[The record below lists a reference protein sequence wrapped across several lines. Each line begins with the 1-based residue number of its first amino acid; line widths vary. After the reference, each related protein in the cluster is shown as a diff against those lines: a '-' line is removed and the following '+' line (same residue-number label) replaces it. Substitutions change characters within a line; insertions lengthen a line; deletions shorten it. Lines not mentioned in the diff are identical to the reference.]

1 MDDKKIFLCAVFCA
15 NLHTN
20 YSEVKMEQE
29 EEIYRGCLR
38 GDNRSRKELYNQ
50 SAGKLLAIGLRYL
63 GDRETAEDVLH
74 DVFIQVFGSFDKF
87 SYRGKGSLLA
97 WLSRIMVNTSLEHL
111 RKAKISDEMVSID
124 TLQDDIVDADSVDLI
139 PEEVLMRFIQ
149 ELPDGYRT
157 VFNLYTFEDKSHKEI
172 AQLLGINERSSS
184 SQYFRARS
192 LLAKRINEYLKQ
204 TE

>member
-15 NLHTN
+15 NLHFN
-20 YSEVKMEQE
+20 YSEVKMEQ
-29 EEIYRGCLR
+29 EIYRGCLR

-50 SAGKLLAIGLRYL
+50 YAGKLLAIGLRYL

>member
-1 MDDKKIFLCAVFCA
+1 MADKKIFLCAVFYA
-15 NLHTN
+15 ILHLNT
-20 YSEVKMEQE
+20 EETMEQE
-29 EEIYRGCLR
+29 EEIYKGCLR
-38 GDNRSRKELYNQ
+38 GDNRSRKELYNLY
-50 SAGKLLAIGLRYL
+50 AGKLLAIGLRYL
-63 GDRETAEDVLH
+63 GNRESAEDVLH
-74 DVFIQVFGSFDKF
+74 DVFIHVFGSFDKF
-87 SYRGKGSLLA
+87 SYSGKGSLLA

-124 TLQDDIVDADSVDLI
+124 TLPDDIVDADKVDLI

-157 VFNLYTFEDKSHKEI
+157 VFNLYAFEDKSHKEI

-192 LLAKRINEYLKQ
+192 LLAKRINEYLKDN
-204 TE
+204 ER

>member
-15 NLHTN
+15 NLHFN
-20 YSEVKMEQE
+20 YIEVKMEQE
-29 EEIYRGCLR
+29 EEIYRVCLR

-50 SAGKLLAIGLRYL
+50 YAGKLLAIGLRYL

>member
-15 NLHTN
+15 NLHFN

-50 SAGKLLAIGLRYL
+50 YAGKLLAIGLRYL

-124 TLQDDIVDADSVDLI
+124 TLQ
-139 PEEVLMRFIQ
+139 
-149 ELPDGYRT
+149 
-157 VFNLYTFEDKSHKEI
+157 
-172 AQLLGINERSSS
+172 QLLGINERSSS

>member
-15 NLHTN
+15 NLHFN

-50 SAGKLLAIGLRYL
+50 YAGKLLAIGLRYL

-149 ELPDGYRT
+149 ELPDGYQT

>member
-1 MDDKKIFLCAVFCA
+1 MLFSREFQVALKGREIIQEKTGFVISDDEAGLIA
-15 NLHTN
+15 LH
-20 YSEVKMEQE
+20 
-29 EEIYRGCLR
+29 IH
-38 GDNRSRKELYNQ
+38 
-50 SAGKLLAIGLRYL
+50 AGL
-63 GDRETAEDVLH
+63 
-74 DVFIQVFGSFDKF
+74 
-87 SYRGKGSLLA
+87 
-97 WLSRIMVNTSLEHL
+97 
-111 RKAKISDEMVSID
+111 SDEMVSID

>member
-15 NLHTN
+15 NLHFN

-50 SAGKLLAIGLRYL
+50 YAGKLLAIGLRYL

-157 VFNLYTFEDKSHKEI
+157 VFNLYVLEGYSHKEI
-172 AQLLGINERSSS
+172 AEMLDITEVTSRTQLS
-184 SQYFRARS
+184 RARIW
-192 LLAKRINEYLKQ
+192 LQNRIKEKGNV
-204 TE
+204 

>member
-1 MDDKKIFLCAVFCA
+1 MVDKKIFLCAVFYA
-15 NLHTN
+15 ILHLNT
-20 YSEVKMEQE
+20 EETMEQE
-29 EEIYRGCLR
+29 EEIYKGCLR
-38 GDNRSRKELYNQ
+38 GDNRSRKELYNLY
-50 SAGKLLAIGLRYL
+50 AGKLLAIGLRYL
-63 GDRETAEDVLH
+63 GNRESAEDVLH
-74 DVFIQVFGSFDKF
+74 DVFIHVFGSFDKF

-124 TLQDDIVDADSVDLI
+124 TLPDDIVDADKVDLI

-157 VFNLYTFEDKSHKEI
+157 VFNLYAFEDKSHKEI

-192 LLAKRINEYLKQ
+192 LLAKRINEYLKDN
-204 TE
+204 ER

>member
-15 NLHTN
+15 NLHFN
-20 YSEVKMEQE
+20 YNEVKMEQE

-50 SAGKLLAIGLRYL
+50 YAGKLLAIGLRYL

>member
-15 NLHTN
+15 NLHFN

-50 SAGKLLAIGLRYL
+50 YAGKLLAIGLRYL

-97 WLSRIMVNTSLEHL
+97 SYFTISSAEHSRIVIKS
-111 RKAKISDEMVSID
+111 AC
-124 TLQDDIVDADSVDLI
+124 AFSVI
-139 PEEVLMRFIQ
+139 
-149 ELPDGYRT
+149 T
-157 VFNLYTFEDKSHKEI
+157 
-172 AQLLGINERSSS
+172 
-184 SQYFRARS
+184 AR
-192 LLAKRINEYLKQ
+192 
-204 TE
+204 